1 MVSTGDVGDS
11 SEASLEVAT
20 LDPEVVARRTRE
32 LLDHGSWS
40 REQLLSF
47 QKARLKESLRHA
59 VNASSFYRER
69 IGELVAR
76 DAPLETFPVMNKTI
90 LMAEFDRIVTD
101 PRLSRAM
108 VEEHVSSDR
117 AGLLLLD
124 EYRVAAT
131 GGSSGQR
138 GLFVYDKI
146 AWELI
151 IANIR
156 RLQGLLGLPPDA
168 KALGIG
174 APSPVH
180 LSYRLYAEQR
190 VGRYDAPRLSV
201 TTPIGE
207 VVTR

>member
-47 QKARLKESLRHA
+47 QKDRLKESLQHA

-101 PRLSRAM
+101 PCLSRAM
-108 VEEHVSSDR
+108 VEEHVSSNR

-146 AWELI
+146 AWEII

-156 RLQGLLGLPPDA
+156 RLPRT
-168 KALGIG
+168 
-174 APSPVH
+174 S
-180 LSYRLYAEQR
+180 RLAS
-190 VGRYDAPRLSV
+190 GCKGSRYWRAIACSSQLSV
-201 TTPIGE
+201 LCRAARWPLRRTSIISHDTH
-207 VVTR
+207 R